1 MKFCKH
7 CGANL
12 DDSAK
17 FCKECGNHINDTN
30 EVKIENKKDEKITL
44 QNKPLIIAL
53 SITAIII
60 LVLGILF
67 SYRKDIM
74 YSYYIKKGDS
84 SNVAKTSINYYIKA
98 LDYNYTN
105 DIINKISDK
114 IKIDENF
121 EDTLNNLRG
130 TLPEEDLNNMYIKM
144 YVSKAKESFNNK
156 NYETTWKYLNKASEY
171 NYNIERFEYYGDLV
185 KYTENEDNSENEKEV
200 VQQDTHIYINK
211 TPVYTNYY
219 DYYDYFIIPD
229 SDIRYLTKSELYGYD
244 KYTLSLIRNEI
255 FARHGYIFKKDEY
268 RNYFNSMPWYTPN
281 SSFKGSV
288 NELNAIEKYNVEL
301 IKSLE

>member
-1 MKFCKH
+1 MKFCKN
-7 CGANL
+7 CGAKL
-12 DDSAK
+12 EDDVK
-17 FCKECGNHINDTN
+17 FCVECGSDVKDNN
-30 EVKIENKKDEKITL
+30 EVINEKKEEYKTKSNNKVI
-44 QNKPLIIAL
+44 LI
-53 SITAIII
+53 SIII
-60 LVLGILF
+60 TIIIISILGVGFLN
-67 SYRKDIM
+67 RKNIM
-74 YSYYIKKGDS
+74 YAYYNKKGDS
-84 SNVAKTSINYYIKA
+84 STTSKTSVEYYTKA
-98 LDYNYTN
+98 LDYKYTN

-114 IKIDENF
+114 IQSEDNF
-121 EDTLNNLRG
+121 EDILNSLRG
-130 TLPEEDLNNMYIKM
+130 TINEADLSNLYIKI

-171 NYNIERFEYYGDLV
+171 NYNIERFEYYGDLL
-185 KYTENEDNSENEKEV
+185 KYTENEDKTQKEV
-200 VQQDTHIYINK
+200 VKQDTHIYINK

-229 SDIRYLTKSELYGYD
+229 SDSRYLTKSELYGYD

-281 SSFKGSV
+281 SSFKGSL